1 MKILYCLAGTFNS
14 GGMERIVIKK
24 ANWLVNNGFEV
35 IIVTTEQQGRP
46 SFFHIENKIKRV
58 DLDINYS
65 ENTYNGSIYA
75 KYKTRRDKIHLHRQ
89 RLTKLLEQTK
99 PDITISTYGNEVN
112 FLYKINDGSKKIV
125 EIHFSRWFRQQ
136 CKQPDIIYKLINKY
150 LTFKDKRLVRHYDAF
165 VCLTNEDKGYW
176 GNMSNIHVIPNFIE
190 SDLDCHNMLT
200 NKQIISVGR
209 LNYQKG
215 YDRLIRAWQI
225 VHKAHADWELK
236 IFGGGEL
243 KDELLK
249 LISDLNLNDS
259 VRIYAPVKDIYSE
272 YLKSSIYVLSSRY
285 EGLPMVLLEA
295 MKYGLPIVS
304 FTCKCGPRDLIE
316 NGVNGLLIPEGDIK
330 QLADGIIHLIEN
342 SEQRI
347 EMGRQAHIS
356 SLQYDEL
363 VIMQKWESLFK
374 SIL

>member
-136 CKQPDIIYKLINKY
+136 CKQPDVIYKLINKY

-243 KDELLK
+243 KDELRK

-272 YLKSSIYVLSSRY
+272 YRKSSIYVLSSRY

-295 MKYGLPIVS
+295 MKCGLPIVS
-304 FTCKCGPRDLIE
+304 FTCKCGPRDLIAD
-316 NGVNGLLIPEGDIK
+316 GVNGLLIPEGDIE
-330 QLADGIIHLIEN
+330 QLAAGIIRLIEN

-356 SLQYDEL
+356 SLQYDEP